1 MDNINGRVDIGI
13 DFLPVLGTRLESCF
27 KKFGTCRKILLGFP
41 YKPEPE
47 QEPEF
52 NFFSSPELPDN
63 SYHLSKK

>member
-1 MDNINGRVDIGI
+1 MVELTSVSIFCLFLVPDWNRVSKNSVPAEKSYLV
-13 DFLPVLGTRLESCF
+13 FS
-27 KKFGTCRKILLGFP
+27 